1 MAKHSNTTNSDMRT
15 GVRALRLALAQINV
29 TVGDLTGN
37 VERILRDMRR
47 AAEAGAQ
54 IVAFP
59 ELAITGYPPEDLLL
73 KPSFIADNLRALD
86 HLANATREFPGLTV
100 VVGFVDRDVDIYN
113 AAAVLAEGR
122 NTGIYHKHYLPN
134 YGVFD
139 EDRYFS
145 AGNQAPSF
153 VIQGT
158 TVGVNVCEDIWY
170 PGGPP
175 ALQAA
180 AGAELL
186 LNISSS
192 PFNVGKQDFRERM
205 LATRAADSASMVAYV
220 NLVGGQDELVFDGTS
235 VIFDE
240 QGELVARARAF
251 EEDLLIAD
259 LNVDEVFRTRL
270 HDPRRRKERRD
281 AAEDGQPRIVVSA
294 LPERAEMHDGV
305 HLPAASQPRLG
316 PTGRIESLPTRTE
329 EAYRALV
336 LGVRDYV
343 RKNGFHDAV
352 VGLSGGID
360 SALTATIAV
369 DALGKEHVWGVSMPS
384 RYSSEGSRDDAR
396 DLAQH
401 LGIRYITLPIEDIF
415 SSALSTLRGVFESG
429 EPFTSNSTLAEENL
443 QARIRGN
450 LLMALSNR
458 FGSIVLTTGNKSEMA
473 VGYATLYGDMAG
485 GFAVLKDVFKTL
497 VYDLARW
504 RNEQALAET
513 GHLLIPQNTIDKPP
527 SAELRPGQKDTDSL
541 PPYEILD
548 PILRAYV
555 EEDWAFDDIVA
566 LGFAPETVR
575 KVMSL
580 VDKSEYKRRQAPP
593 GIKISA
599 RAFGRDRRLPLT
611 SAYRGQPLPYSAAR
625 EREAKER
632 ADKAP
637 ARSRHSRAA
646 SHPDAHNGAGK
657 TAGAAALQAEA

>member
-1 MAKHSNTTNSDMRT
+1 MAKRIDTTNSDVRT
-15 GVRALRLALAQINV
+15 GVRTLRLALAQINV
-29 TVGDLTGN
+29 TVGDLAGN

-86 HLANATREFPGLTV
+86 QIAHATREFPGLTV

-122 NTGIYHKHYLPN
+122 NAGIYHKHYLPN

-145 AGNQAPSF
+145 AGTQAPTF

-158 TVGVNVCEDIWY
+158 TVGVHICEDIWY

-192 PFNVGKQDFRERM
+192 PFHVGKQDFRERM
-205 LATRAADSASMVAYV
+205 LATRAADSAAMVAYV
-220 NLVGGQDELVFDGTS
+220 NLVGGQDELIFDGSS

-240 QGELVARARAF
+240 QGELVARACAF
-251 EEDLLIAD
+251 EEDLLITD
-259 LNVDEVFRTRL
+259 LNIDEVFRTRL
-270 HDPRRRKERRD
+270 HDPRRRKERHD
-281 AAEDGQPRIVVSA
+281 ATTDGQPRIVVSA
-294 LPERAEMHDGV
+294 LPERAEKYDTTH
-305 HLPAASQPRLG
+305 PPQASQPRLG
-316 PTGRIESLPTRTE
+316 PTGRIEPLPSGTE

-343 RKNGFHDAV
+343 RKNGFRDAV
-352 VGLSGGID
+352 VALSGGID

-369 DALGKEHVWGVSMPS
+369 DALGKDHVCGVSMPS
-384 RYSSEGSRDDAR
+384 RYSSAGSRDDAR
-396 DLAQH
+396 ELADH
-401 LGIRYITLPIEDIF
+401 LGIRFITLPIEDIF
-415 SSALSTLRGVFESG
+415 SAALGTLREVFESG
-429 EPFTSNSTLAEENL
+429 TPSTSTLPEENL

-497 VYDLARW
+497 VYDLSRW
-504 RNEQALAET
+504 RNEQAIAET
-513 GHLLIPQNTIDKPP
+513 GHLVIPQNTIDKPP

-541 PPYEILD
+541 PPYEIMD

-555 EEDWAFDDIVA
+555 EEDWAFEDIVA
-566 LGFAPETVR
+566 LGFAPEIVR

-580 VDKSEYKRRQAPP
+580 VEKSEYKRRQAPP
-593 GIKISA
+593 GIKITA

-611 SAYRGQPLPYSAAR
+611 SAYRGQPSPYPGTR
-625 EREAKER
+625 ERETREVAS
-632 ADKAP
+632 KAP
-637 ARSRHSRAA
+637 ARSRNSRVTNR
-646 SHPDAHNGAGK
+646 SGTHNGA
-657 TAGAAALQAEA
+657 TRAADTTPLQVET

>member
-1 MAKHSNTTNSDMRT
+1 MAKHVNTANSEVRP
-15 GVRALRLALAQINV
+15 GVRTLRLALAQINV
-29 TVGDLTGN
+29 TVGDLAGN

-73 KPSFIADNLRALD
+73 KPGFIADNLRALD
-86 HLANATREFPGLTV
+86 QIARATREFPGLTA

-122 NTGIYHKHYLPN
+122 NAGIYHKLYLPN

-145 AGNQAPSF
+145 AGSQAPTF
-153 VIQGT
+153 VIQGA
-158 TVGVNVCEDIWY
+158 TVGVHICEDIWY

-192 PFNVGKQDFRERM
+192 PFHVGKQDFRERM
-205 LATRAADSASMVAYV
+205 LATRAADSAAMVAYV
-220 NLVGGQDELVFDGTS
+220 NLVGGQDELIFDGSS

-270 HDPRRRKERRD
+270 HDPRRRKERHD
-281 AAEDGQPRIVVSA
+281 ATTDGQPRIVVSA
-294 LPERAEMHDGV
+294 RPERAEVYDTAH
-305 HLPAASQPRLG
+305 PPRASQPRLG
-316 PTGRIESLPTRTE
+316 PTGRIEPLPSRTE

-343 RKNGFHDAV
+343 RKNGFRDAV
-352 VGLSGGID
+352 IALSGGID

-384 RYSSEGSRDDAR
+384 RYSSAGSRDDAR
-396 DLAQH
+396 ALAEH
-401 LGIRYITLPIEDIF
+401 LGIRYITLPIEDMF
-415 SSALSTLRGVFESG
+415 SSALGTLREVFESG
-429 EPFTSNSTLAEENL
+429 TPSTSTLPEENL

-504 RNEQALAET
+504 RNEQAIAET
-513 GHLLIPQNTIDKPP
+513 DHLLIPQNTIDKPP
-527 SAELRPGQKDTDSL
+527 SAELRPGQQDTDSL

-580 VDKSEYKRRQAPP
+580 VEKSEYKRRQAPP
-593 GIKISA
+593 GIKITA

-611 SAYRGQPLPYSAAR
+611 SAYRGQPSPYPGAGES
-625 EREAKER
+625 ERR
-632 ADKAP
+632 ADASKMP
-637 ARSRHSRAA
+637 AKSRNSRAVNQR
-646 SHPDAHNGAGK
+646 DAHNGSTNVADT
-657 TAGAAALQAEA
+657 TALRLET